1 MPDIVIIED
10 SEFDAELLR
19 HALKRV
25 GVSNAIRFFSE
36 GEHAISYLKKGA
48 EDPASGFPI
57 PGIIFIDMKL
67 PGMGGL
73 QILHGLKQIPALAK
87 SLKIVISHLD
97 DTQNIKQAYSAG
109 AQSFLTKPLSEAELR
124 ELIISFPG
132 PWSLTADRDYASPTF
147 GSPVATKGAM
157 V

>member
-25 GVSNAIRFFSE
+25 GVSNAIRFFSQ

-48 EDPASGFPI
+48 EDPASGFPV
-57 PGIIFIDMKL
+57 PAIIFIDMKL
-67 PGMGGL
+67 PGIGGL
-73 QILHGLKQIPALAK
+73 QILEELKQIPALAK
-87 SLKIVISHLD
+87 SLKIVISNLD
-97 DTQNIKQAYSAG
+97 DTQSIKRAYAAG
-109 AQSFLTKPLSEAELR
+109 AQSFLTKPLRESELR
-124 ELIISFPG
+124 DIIVSFPG
-132 PWSLTADRDYASPTF
+132 PWLLSREEENGKA
-147 GSPVATKGAM
+147 VA